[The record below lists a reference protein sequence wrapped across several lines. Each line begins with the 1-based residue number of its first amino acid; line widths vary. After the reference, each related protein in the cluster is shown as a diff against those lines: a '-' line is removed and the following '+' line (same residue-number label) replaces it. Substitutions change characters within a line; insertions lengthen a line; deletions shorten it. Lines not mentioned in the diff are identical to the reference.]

1 MSIDTPTTITNITE
15 LTAAPSLASA
25 VREPLPLVDPAKAA
39 KLRAIIQAR
48 VDAEREAGRLRAEN
62 EQLRTAPVPVDD
74 PRMRHVWVAAALVA
88 EQEEYC
94 GQYDAIVETVGG
106 PSRQELRDA
115 GDLDRS
121 FRVRTHIT
129 IEVWLEINAYSE
141 DDAIR
146 RVDSL
151 YPADVREHLEGHSL
165 DDADL
170 ESWDAREA
178 EADE

>member
-15 LTAAPSLASA
+15 LTAAPSLVSTA
-25 VREPLPLVDPAKAA
+25 REPLPLVDPAKAA

-48 VDAEREAGRLRAEN
+48 ADTEREAARLRAEN
-62 EQLRTAPVPVDD
+62 EQLRTAPVPADD
-74 PRMRHVWVAAALVA
+74 PRMRHIWVAAALVA

-94 GQYDAIVETVGG
+94 GQYDAIIDTVGG
-106 PSRQELRDA
+106 PSRQDLRDA

-129 IEVWLEINAYSE
+129 LEVWLEINAYSE

-151 YPADVREHLEGHSL
+151 YLADVREHLESHSL

-178 EADE
+178 EADD